1 MSPKPKVVLFSHDHI
16 LVAISLNF
24 LLLFISFYTCTNI
37 IINNFKI
44 NLTAF
49 VQQFAIFLMTQ
60 NYPILKML
68 HTSLTGAL
76 CSIYVV
82 CNVEKKN
89 ISRSAYKFNEFSQNF
104 IIIFS
109 MCIRTKFHPSQ
120 INFTKKVSHAVLTR
134 LVIIVSFSSRILS
147 FLTVFSLFCS
157 RYPFLHYF
165 LSKIL

>member
-49 VQQFAIFLMTQ
+49 VQQFAIFLMTP

-89 ISRSAYKFNEFSQNF
+89 ISQSAYKFQW
-104 IIIFS
+104 IIS
-109 MCIRTKFHPSQ
+109 KLYYQ
-120 INFTKKVSHAVLTR
+120 
-134 LVIIVSFSSRILS
+134 
-147 FLTVFSLFCS
+147 
-157 RYPFLHYF
+157 F
-165 LSKIL
+165 LSAFGQNSTAVDTFYEKGVSRAVNTLVWL